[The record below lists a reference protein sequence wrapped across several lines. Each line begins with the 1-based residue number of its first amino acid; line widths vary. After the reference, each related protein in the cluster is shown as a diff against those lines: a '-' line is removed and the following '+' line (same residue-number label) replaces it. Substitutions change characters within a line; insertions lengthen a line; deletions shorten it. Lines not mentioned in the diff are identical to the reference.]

1 MRIWTAVLAGLQIFS
16 AGTILTEVF
25 PADYVGLFVLAVAA
39 LQGGTIF
46 YMRSEQPE
54 RHHLDSKGFSDAGGS

>member
-1 MRIWTAVLAGLQIFS
+1 MRLWTAVLAGLQIFS

-25 PADYVGLFVLAVAA
+25 PAEHVGLFVLAVAS

-46 YMRSEQPE
+46 YMRSEQAYRPQ
-54 RHHLDSKGFSDAGGS
+54 HHVEE

>member
-1 MRIWTAVLAGLQIFS
+1 MDKVRIWTAILAGLQIFS

-25 PADYVGLFVLAVAA
+25 PAEYVGLFVLAVAA

-46 YMRSEQPE
+46 YMKSGQPYSPEHAWEE
-54 RHHLDSKGFSDAGGS
+54 R